1 MLGVQQYVN
10 KVPLFKFICSTYDPI
25 IGGFMKSPDAEHVG
39 KEIDRI
45 LLNKMNKKINVF
57 KNIL

>member
-45 LLNKMNKKINVF
+45 LLNKMNKK
-57 KNIL
+57 